1 MREFK
6 SKRPLTSWERAT
18 IKAAIDANLDSVS
31 DLIKGIL
38 LLGIAQVHHLL
49 AEKEYEKDVNCVT
62 RMMLKM
68 KITDETMEVETRSF
82 LLEFIKGS
90 FTSGFNELMT
100 FLAEEFK
107 KDVEKATKMMEQMT
121 ISEGTMEWTSLP
133 EKMEIDSEDETMEYD
148 QMDAMEE

>member
-6 SKRPLTSWERAT
+6 SERPLTSWERAT
-18 IKAAIDANLDSVS
+18 IKVAIDANLDSVS
-31 DLIKGIL
+31 DLIK
-38 LLGIAQVHHLL
+38 AK
-49 AEKEYEKDVNCVT
+49 KEYEKDVNLAT

-68 KITDETMEVETRSF
+68 KITDEAMEVETRSF
-82 LLEFIKGS
+82 LLEFIK
-90 FTSGFNELMT
+90 
-100 FLAEEFK
+100 EEFK
-107 KDVEKATKMMEQMT
+107 KDVEKATKMMKQMT

>member
-6 SKRPLTSWERAT
+6 SERPLTSWERAT

-31 DLIKGIL
+31 DLIK
-38 LLGIAQVHHLL
+38 
-49 AEKEYEKDVNCVT
+49 AEKEYKKDVNLVT
-62 RMMLKM
+62 QMMLKM

-82 LLEFIKGS
+82 LLEFIK
-90 FTSGFNELMT
+90 
-100 FLAEEFK
+100 AEEFK
-107 KDVEKATKMMEQMT
+107 KDVEKATIMMEQMT
-121 ISEGTMEWTSLP
+121 ISEGTMEWTSLL